1 MTEVKSYRDLIV
13 WRDGVDIATDIYKL
27 TNSFPKEETYGLSSQ
42 LRRAA
47 VSIASN
53 IAEGYGRNTTGSYVQ
68 FLKTARG
75 SINEIETQLEI
86 SCRIGLTSSERI
98 EQVLGKADKLGRM
111 ISSLVRSIENSPRA
125 GE

>member
-75 SINEIETQLEI
+75 AINEIETQLEI